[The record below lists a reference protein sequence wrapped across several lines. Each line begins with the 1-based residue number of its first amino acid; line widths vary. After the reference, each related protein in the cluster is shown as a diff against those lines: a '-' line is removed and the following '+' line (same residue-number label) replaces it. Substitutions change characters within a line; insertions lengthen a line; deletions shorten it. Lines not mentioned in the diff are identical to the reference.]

1 MCTPRYRRWIFRGCY
16 GACAGATMFGM
27 FFFFFFS
34 SRRRHT
40 RCSRDWSSDVCSSDL
55 AARALRLQPVE
66 VTVVE
71 VERRVLRGDR
81 GHAIE
86 LRLRQLEPPRPD
98 VEERVLPDDGPHPE
112 TELLRGLDP
121 VGGGRRRGVLGVDE
135 LGGGRDPL
143 LELRMAAEEE
153 GLEAPPVLR
162 LRQEE
167 LEHLGRLVRIVARAD
182 KLLHAALVRLALEVA
197 AIARDRGRI
206 GQR

>member
-1 MCTPRYRRWIFRGCY
+1 MVGGVRASWGGD
-16 GACAGATMFGM
+16 GAKAT
-27 FFFFFFS
+27 
-34 SRRRHT
+34 
-40 RCSRDWSSDVCSSDL
+40 
-55 AARALRLQPVE
+55 ALP
-66 VTVVE
+66 
-71 VERRVLRGDR
+71 LR
-81 GHAIE
+81 E
-86 LRLRQLEPPRPD
+86 FNPPRPD

-197 AIARDRGRI
+197 AVAVDRGDRRELEPDPQNRVRRLAQDRGADVIARLRA
-206 GQR
+206 